1 MPRSGC
7 AGSPWDYW
15 DFGGSHIEIPS
26 QQTLKENIKCE
37 TFFFFLNKLLKSAVS
52 QFDTSEQ
59 ITLIRIIAVTVNA
72 INPSFKIFLKYRQIL
87 IK

>member
-37 TFFFFLNKLLKSAVS
+37 TFFFLNKLLKSAV
-52 QFDTSEQ
+52 FDTSEQ

>member
-37 TFFFFLNKLLKSAVS
+37 TFFFLNKLLKSAV
-52 QFDTSEQ
+52 FDTSEQ
-59 ITLIRIIAVTVNA
+59 ITLICIIAVTFNA

>member
-1 MPRSGC
+1 MKP
-7 AGSPWDYW
+7 
-15 DFGGSHIEIPS
+15 
-26 QQTLKENIKCE
+26 
-37 TFFFFLNKLLKSAVS
+37 FFFFLNKLLKSAVS

-72 INPSFKIFLKYRQIL
+72 INPSFKIFLKYRQTL

>member
-37 TFFFFLNKLLKSAVS
+37 TFFFLNKLLKSAV
-52 QFDTSEQ
+52 FDTSEQ
-59 ITLIRIIAVTVNA
+59 ITLICIIAVTFNA
-72 INPSFKIFLKYRQIL
+72 INPSFKIFLKYRQTL